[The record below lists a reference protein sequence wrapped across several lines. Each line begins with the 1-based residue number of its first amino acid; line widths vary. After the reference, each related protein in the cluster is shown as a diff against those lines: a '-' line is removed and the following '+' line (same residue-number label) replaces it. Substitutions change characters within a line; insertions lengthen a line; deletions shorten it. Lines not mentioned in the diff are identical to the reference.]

1 MTLLLLSV
9 GCALGG
15 WAVAV
20 TPGPQCT
27 EWVGVAS
34 GARPPGQLG
43 WEPLR
48 VKKDVRSLVSS
59 AAPSLERERERERKR
74 GQRPQWAVR
83 SAEVFP
89 ADVMKESLKMILSLN
104 SSFSHNLGLIVMI
117 AARVSGLSLQL
128 C

>member
-1 MTLLLLSV
+1 MGASQGQE
-9 GCALGG
+9 GCEK
-15 WAVAV
+15 
-20 TPGPQCT
+20 PG
-27 EWVGVAS
+27 EF
-34 GARPPGQLG
+34 
-43 WEPLR
+43 
-48 VKKDVRSLVSS
+48 SS
-59 AAPSLERERERERKR
+59 PIIRERERERERER